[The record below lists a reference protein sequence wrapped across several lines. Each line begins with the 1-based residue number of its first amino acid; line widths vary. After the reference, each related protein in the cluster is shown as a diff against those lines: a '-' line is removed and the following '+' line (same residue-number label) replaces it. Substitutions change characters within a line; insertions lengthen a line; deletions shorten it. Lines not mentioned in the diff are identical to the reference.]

1 MEEKHNE
8 GHTIYD
14 RDFASS
20 NIGRFLRLLIKLQ
33 DI

>member
-1 MEEKHNE
+1 MKEKHNE

-20 NIGRFLRLLIKLQ
+20 NIGRFFVN
-33 DI
+33 